1 VGGGGG
7 RGGARLVTDPLVGI
21 IGPGRAGV
29 GLALALA
36 QAGYQVRLHGR
47 SKKPVPK
54 PLTLTVG
61 PADEPPA
68 WIAQAG
74 VVVLAVKDDAIRPL
88 AEALARAG
96 AIGADQVVLHLSG
109 VQGQEALGPLVSSR
123 AALGSLHPLQTIS
136 DPERAPDRLRGAWA
150 AVEGMP
156 RAVQAAEGLAQ
167 DLGMHP
173 FRIPSKAKPVYHAG
187 AVFASNYFVVVE
199 AVAQR
204 LLRHAGLSDAEA
216 WQALRPLVEGTFQ
229 NLTHQEPLAA
239 LTGPVARG
247 DEATIQR
254 HLESLTRD
262 DALLYRALG
271 RAALELAEK
280 RGMDEATAARV
291 AAALATDL
299 PPVLRPEAKR

>member
-1 VGGGGG
+1 V
-7 RGGARLVTDPLVGI
+7 APHVVGI

-36 QAGYQVRLHGR
+36 RAGEGRRYDVRLHVHGR

-54 PLTLTVG
+54 PLKLTVG
-61 PADEPPA
+61 SENEPPA

-74 VVVLAVKDDAIRPL
+74 VVILAVRDDAIRSL
-88 AEALARAG
+88 ADGLARAA
-96 AIGADQVVLHLSG
+96 AISADQVVLHLSG
-109 VQGQEALGPLVSSR
+109 AQGQEALGPLVASR

-136 DPERAPDRLRGAWA
+136 DPEHAAARLKGAWA

-156 RAVQAAEGLAQ
+156 RAVQAAEVLAQ
-167 DLGMHP
+167 DLGMRP
-173 FRIPSKAKPVYHAG
+173 FRIPSKAKPIYHAS

-216 WQALRPLVEGTFQ
+216 WQALRPLVEGTLE
-229 NLTHQEPLAA
+229 NLTRQEPLAA

-247 DEATIQR
+247 DTATIRR
-254 HLESLTRD
+254 HLEALTHD

-271 RAALELAEK
+271 RAALELAQK
-280 RGMDEATAARV
+280 RGMDEATAAQV
-291 AAALATDL
+291 AVALATDL
-299 PPVLRPEAKR
+299 PPVIRKA